1 MLQQGCWTKGH
12 AEYDFQFFS
21 DRKSSEIVENV
32 GIMKNQTV
40 SAPHRSELLTAAH
53 GQELHDT
60 APAPKRG

>member
-1 MLQQGCWTKGH
+1 
-12 AEYDFQFFS
+12 
-21 DRKSSEIVENV
+21 
-32 GIMKNQTV
+32 MKNQTV